1 MTPDERRCPPSSP
14 CLRRSP
20 PILPTMA
27 RNKASGG
34 STERMLNLVAL
45 LTDSAR
51 PLTLEDISNQM
62 IGQYPDNA
70 EARRTMFE
78 RDKKSL
84 RKLGVPIT
92 MKTLAGS
99 DAGKAAYSIDRT
111 EYQLI
116 DFGLSA
122 EELSAL
128 QQAAAIVQ
136 IGTSW
141 GKQAVQWL
149 GGEVTDEVAGATA
162 HVDAR
167 SDALPSLWRAVSQNH
182 PVMFDYHGKG
192 RVVHPYGLLARNGFW
207 YVIAF
212 DTARSAQVTFR
223 VDRIESPVTVDG
235 SVTFE
240 RPEGFDL
247 TTAYSRDAKAF
258 TGGGDEVA
266 IVRIDR
272 RVAPSVVRELGHD
285 SVVANRPDGS
295 VDVEVACG
303 NRIAF
308 RTWLYAMVDRAEV
321 VSPENIRDEVI
332 DDLRRLAGGGS

>member
-1 MTPDERRCPPSSP
+1 
-14 CLRRSP
+14 
-20 PILPTMA
+20 MA
-27 RNKASGG
+27 RNKASSS

-45 LTDSAR
+45 LTDSQR

-62 IGQYPDNA
+62 TGQYPENS

-116 DFGLSA
+116 DFGLTA

-136 IGTSW
+136 IGTPW

-149 GGEVTDEVAGATA
+149 GGEVTDDVIGATA
-162 HVDAR
+162 RVDAR
-167 SDALPSLWRAVSQNH
+167 SDTLPGLWRAVSQNN
-182 PVMFDYHGKG
+182 PVTFEYRGKG

-207 YVIAF
+207 YLIAF
-212 DTARSAQVTFR
+212 DVARSAQVTYR
-223 VDRIESPVTVDG
+223 VDRIEGEVTIDAAA
-235 SVTFE
+235 TFE
-240 RPEGFDL
+240 RPHGFDL
-247 TTAYSRDAKAF
+247 TTAYSRDAKEF
-258 TGGGDEVA
+258 TGGGDEFA
-266 IVRIDR
+266 IVRIDHR
-272 RVAPSVVRELGHD
+272 LAPSVIRELGFDAVMTNH
-285 SVVANRPDGS
+285 PDGS
-295 VDVEVACG
+295 VDVKVACG

-308 RTWLYAMVDRAEV
+308 RTWLYAMVDRAV
-321 VSPENIRDEVI
+321 VIAPEQIRTEI
-332 DDLRRLAGGGS
+332 LDDLRRMAGGAE